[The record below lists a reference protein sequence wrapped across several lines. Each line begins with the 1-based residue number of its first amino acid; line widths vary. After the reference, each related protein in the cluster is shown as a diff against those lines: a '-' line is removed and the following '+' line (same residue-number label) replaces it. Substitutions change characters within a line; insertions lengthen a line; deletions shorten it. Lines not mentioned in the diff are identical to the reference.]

1 MGEITV
7 ITSGKGGVGKT
18 TATAGLGAAL
28 AAMGR
33 RVALIDADV
42 GLRNLDAALGLENR
56 IVYDLVDVLQGACTL
71 EKALI
76 THPQQHRLDLVPAPQ
91 GRQKAAIT
99 AEKMLEVAGRLAH
112 DHDDVLVD
120 CAAGIGDTFT
130 ATIAAAQKAIV
141 VTVPEVSAVRDARQA
156 VRILK
161 ESKLPAR
168 VLLNRVR
175 PNMVR
180 RGEMMDVESVLAI
193 LELELLGI
201 VPEDE
206 DVVRRN
212 NQGYL
217 ATDSHSQ
224 SAQAYG
230 RMARRMVGE
239 SVPIQDPCHRAGPWR
254 WLKAAMGARG

>member
-1 MGEITV
+1 MGTITV

-28 AAMGR
+28 AALGR
-33 RVALIDADV
+33 GEALVDADV

-71 EKALI
+71 DKALI
-76 THPQQHRLDLVPAPQ
+76 PHPQQHRLDLLPAPQ
-91 GRQKAAIT
+91 GRQKASIS
-99 AEKMLEVAGRLAH
+99 AEKMLEVARELAKSH
-112 DHDDVLVD
+112 DEVLVD
-120 CAAGIGDTFT
+120 CAAGIGDTFA

-156 VRILK
+156 VHILK

-168 VLLNRVR
+168 LLINRVR
-175 PNMVR
+175 PHMVR
-180 RGEMMDVESVLAI
+180 KGEMMDVESVLAL

-206 DVVRRN
+206 DVLRRN

-217 ATDSHSQ
+217 VTDSRSQ

-230 RMARRMVGE
+230 RMARRLVGE
-239 SVPIQDPCHRAGPWR
+239 QVPIQDPCHRTGPWG
-254 WLKAAMGARG
+254 WFKAAMGGRA